1 MMLCKY
7 CGTEIKEG
15 WKVCPSCGT
24 EVLLETEDTQVEC
37 REYKMKGM
45 RRTGRF
51 SFQDVTT
58 DVKIEGEN
66 VHVLTKGVK
75 KSESRFHKQEVQS
88 IDFPLLPIWK
98 ISDILRLVVFGML
111 AFVTYG
117 LSIFAILFSIKIMVS
132 RHVRIKLT
140 SGQTVKIPICQKGDA
155 SEFLKEFQYPLSE
168 IEKNNAGRIDDK
180 KWAQREWLTSAAL
193 LIVAAGAITVGITL
207 KSESMQN
214 SGNGKADNEEE
225 QEDYGIR
232 QEDKYILEDTELDI
246 PSKQKESSE
255 TEEMD
260 TNDAGEINVDEMVM
274 YLDNNSGAFPVRV
287 ENVSQKSEYIGFTTI
302 AFDMVNE
309 GGIDVKEATFGIAAW
324 DSNMLPLK
332 LVEMY
337 GIDATYYYKCQASNI
352 ADGQTS
358 NGSITFEE
366 RDFKYIQ
373 IFLLECSDFDGNKW
387 TNPAAPYYEENFAG
401 KKFDE
406 SIMPAVVFDQNSS
419 DEMDSPVENQE
430 DTASYTGDF
439 YTDVENGI
447 LYGKDGVIV
456 DINGNP
462 LSEYADYYIT
472 EEGYISN
479 GDWVEEG
486 YGIDDIGKII
496 VFQW

>member
-1 MMLCKY
+1 MLCKH
-7 CGTEIKEG
+7 CGTEIKDG

-24 EVLLETEDTQVEC
+24 EILSGTEDAQAEC
-37 REYKMKGM
+37 KEYKLKGM

-51 SFQDVTT
+51 SFQDMTT
-58 DVKIEGEN
+58 DIKVEGERI
-66 VHVLTKGVK
+66 HVVTKGVK
-75 KSESRFHKQEVQS
+75 ESESQFHKQEVQS
-88 IDFPLLPIWK
+88 IDLPLLPIWK
-98 ISDILRLVVFGML
+98 FSDILRLVVFGML

-193 LIVAAGAITVGITL
+193 LAIAAGAITFGITL

-214 SGNGKADNEEE
+214 SGNGKVDSEEE
-225 QEDYGIR
+225 REDYGIR
-232 QEDKYILEDTELDI
+232 QEDKNILEDTELDI
-246 PSKQKESSE
+246 PSEQAESNE
-255 TEEMD
+255 TEEMN
-260 TNDAGEINVDEMVM
+260 TNEMVM

-287 ENVSQKSEYIGFTTI
+287 ENISQKSEYIGFTTI

-309 GGIDVKEATFGIAAW
+309 GGMDVKEATFGIAAW

-337 GIDATYYYKCQASNI
+337 GIDGTYYYKCQASNI

-358 NGSITFEE
+358 NGTITFEE

-373 IFLLECSDFDGNKW
+373 IFLLECSDFDGNTW
-387 TNPAAPYYEENFAG
+387 TNPAASYYEENFAG

-406 SIMPAVVFDQNSS
+406 NTMPAVVFDKNSV

-430 DTASYTGDF
+430 DIVSCTGDF

-456 DINGNP
+456 DINGNL
-462 LSEYADYYIT
+462 LSEYSNYYIT

-486 YGIDDIGKII
+486 YGIDDTGKII